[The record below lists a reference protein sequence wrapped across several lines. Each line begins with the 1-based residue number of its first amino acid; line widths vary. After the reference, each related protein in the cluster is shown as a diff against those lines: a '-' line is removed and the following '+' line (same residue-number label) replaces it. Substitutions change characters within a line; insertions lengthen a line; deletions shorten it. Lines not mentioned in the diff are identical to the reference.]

1 MSSINGKKTGGWGVG
16 GVQKENEAR
25 RSDSAIAEVQMIV
38 SIGAL

>member
-1 MSSINGKKTGGWGVG
+1 MSSINGKKRGGG
-16 GVQKENEAR
+16 GGLQKENEAR